1 MAINPNLTPTELLD
15 KKGRNYLSERFNEF
29 INVNKGS
36 IDFSKLVPDHIC
48 YRCGSHESYKELFA
62 DLRKK
67 AELISIAEVNGREI
81 CIFELP
87 FRFETRG
94 GDIRKLELCDQ
105 KPSNLQVEGF
115 EHIEFVVADKKDYWI
130 IQGQFQKLYKDM
142 VEKQS
147 NERTT
152 FEVKLASDMTFIV
165 ELEPIM
171 ETIARRERQ
180 AENK

>member
-1 MAINPNLTPTELLD
+1 MAPHSNLTPTELLD
-15 KKGRNYLSERFNEF
+15 KKGRNYLSGRFNEF
-29 INVNKGS
+29 FRVNKGS

-48 YRCGSHESYKELFA
+48 YRCDSHESYKVLFA

-67 AELISIAEVNGREI
+67 AILRSIGEVNGREI
-81 CIFELP
+81 SIFELP
-87 FRFETRG
+87 FRFETDC
-94 GDIRKLELCDQ
+94 GDIKLLELCDQ
-105 KPSNLQVEGF
+105 KLDNSQIEGF
-115 EHIEFVVADKKDYWI
+115 EHIEFAVADKRDYWI

-152 FEVKLASDMTFIV
+152 FEVKLATDMTFIV

-171 ETIARRERQ
+171 ETIARRERL
-180 AENK
+180 AEKK